1 MYQTLRNLMTEI
13 CINSREE
20 RLNVWTVKVTY
31 KKGGDTLLW
40 NSRTRRLEPVGKE
53 VFERDMINYFGIGED
68 GRIGL
73 GFDMNRTTNRW
84 CNKAVYGGIGTCYW
98 LCPCCCSRG
107 LTINEQVEYMR
118 TIREPAKEGESS
130 SKS

>member
-20 RLNVWTVKVTY
+20 RLNVWTVKVNY
-31 KKGGDTLLW
+31 KKGGDTFLW

-53 VFERDMINYFGIGED
+53 VFERGMINYFGIGED

-73 GFDMNRTTNRW
+73 GFDMNRTSNRC
-84 CNKAVYGGIGTCYW
+84 CN
-98 LCPCCCSRG
+98 
-107 LTINEQVEYMR
+107 
-118 TIREPAKEGESS
+118 
-130 SKS
+130 